1 MHSVHL
7 FIHEDLDTNQLGKV
21 KDTLARLPHVVD
33 VGMSEKA
40 PHDLYVDYE
49 EQQHDIPTKILET
62 LEKQGLHPDIVS
74 A

>member
-7 FIHEDLDTNQLGKV
+7 FIHETLDARLLGKV
-21 KDTLARLPHVVD
+21 KELLARIPHVVGVD
-33 VGMSEKA
+33 MSDKA

-49 EQQHDIPTKILET
+49 ERHHDVPTKILST
-62 LEKQGLHPDIVS
+62 LEQEGLHPDIVS

>member
-7 FIHEDLDTNQLGKV
+7 YIHETLEPGHLGKV
-21 KDTLARLPHVVD
+21 KDLLAHIPHVVD

-40 PHDLYVDYE
+40 PHDLYVDFE
-49 EQQHDIPTKILET
+49 ERQHDIPMKIMEILEK
-62 LEKQGLHPDIVS
+62 EGLHPDIVS